1 MGRST
6 KTRSSLRNRTI
17 SMNSKPRTDNRFNE
31 NDRAT
36 LNEINDSVKDL
47 REKMMLPK
55 EELNQTKTEII
66 KLKAENMRLKQ
77 AINLNL
83 YNHDEL
89 DQYNRREN
97 L

>member
-6 KTRSSLRNRTI
+6 KARSSLGNRII
-17 SMNSKPRTDNRFNE
+17 SMNSKPSTDNRFNE

-55 EELNQTKTEII
+55 EELNQTKTEITQ
-66 KLKAENMRLKQ
+66 LKAENMRLKQ

-89 DQYNRREN
+89 DQFNRREN